1 MKKNLSKILFMTTIL
16 FSQPAFCAE
25 KLIVLLDWFTNPDHA
40 PLLVAQTQGFFQ
52 QEGLDV
58 ELIGPADPS
67 DPPKLVAA
75 GKANIAIG
83 YQPQLLEQ
91 IEQGLPL
98 IEIGTLIDKP
108 LNSLVVLK
116 DSPIHSIADLKNKK
130 IGFSGSGMNSAM
142 LKIMLE
148 KHHLTLQ
155 DVEII
160 NTHYDLT
167 QALLSGKVD
176 AVTGIMRNF
185 EMIQL
190 ELANHT
196 PRAFYP
202 ENNGMPTYS
211 ELIFIA
217 KKSNDT
223 DVRFIHFLKAVRLA
237 NQYLQKHPE
246 ECWQAFAKAHPESDD
261 ELNHKAWLATLP
273 YFARD
278 PAWVDGKKFMRF
290 AKFMQS
296 NGLINTVLP
305 ISTYIAAKE

>member
-1 MKKNLSKILFMTTIL
+1 MKKNIFKLIIFATII
-16 FSQPAFCAE
+16 FSQPAHSAE

-40 PLLVAQTQGFFQ
+40 PLFVAQSQGFFQ

-75 GKANIAIG
+75 GKADIAIG

-91 IEQGLPL
+91 IDQGLPL

-116 DSPIHSIADLKNKK
+116 DSPIHSVADLKNKK

-148 KHHLTLQ
+148 KQHLTLQ

-217 KKSNDT
+217 KKSNTVDA
-223 DVRFIHFLKAVRLA
+223 RFSHFLTAVKLA

-261 ELNHKAWLATLP
+261 ELNHRAWLATLP

-278 PAWVDGKKFMRF
+278 PALIDDKKFMRF
-290 AKFMQS
+290 ARFMQS
-296 NGLINTVLP
+296 NGLINTVQP
-305 ISTYIAAKE
+305 TSTYIAAKE